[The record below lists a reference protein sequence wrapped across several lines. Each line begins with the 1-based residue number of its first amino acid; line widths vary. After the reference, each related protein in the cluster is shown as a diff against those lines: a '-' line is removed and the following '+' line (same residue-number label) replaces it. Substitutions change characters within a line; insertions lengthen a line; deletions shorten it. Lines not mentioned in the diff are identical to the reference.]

1 MCAAVAD
8 YSPITI
14 ADEKIKKQNDDGLII
29 ELKKTKDIL
38 KHIGS
43 LKTKKQIVVGFAL
56 ETNNE
61 EENALKKLK
70 EKNADFIV
78 LNSLKTTGAGFK
90 HDTNQIT
97 ILKNSGEKIAFNLK
111 SKNDVAIDIVNEI
124 VNLTN
129 TIDA

>member
-1 MCAAVAD
+1 
-8 YSPITI
+8 
-14 ADEKIKKQNDDGLII
+14 LII

-43 LKTKKQIVVGFAL
+43 LKTNKQIVVGFAL

-61 EENALKKLK
+61 EANALKKLN

-78 LNSLKTTGAGFK
+78 LNSLQTPGAGFR
-90 HDTNQIT
+90 HNTNQVT
-97 ILKNSGEKIAFNLK
+97 ILKKNGEKIAYHLK
-111 SKNDVAIDIVNEI
+111 SKNNVAFDIVNEI
-124 VNLTN
+124 VKITN